1 MSTESCGCMTLRNWP
16 LFVFVGS
23 SDCRCCWQHCQLTS
37 TRNCPSCRA
46 ICRIASEAGC
56 ECLHVLYHLNV
67 VCLCEPLRDR
77 RYRLQWW
84 SWWCYINLGFDW
96 ILFIWSSSFGFL
108 HCIVRFNWSDISQ
121 ACTGHSHLQG
131 DQNNHCSLHTD
142 HFRHNKGYGR
152 TFLWI
157 ARANTAHY
165 TV

>member
-1 MSTESCGCMTLRNWP
+1 MSTEACECMRLWNWP

-37 TRNCPSCRA
+37 TRNCTSCRA

-67 VCLCEPLRDR
+67 VCLCELRWEGR
-77 RYRLQWW
+77 HRLKWW
-84 SWWCYINLGFDW
+84 SWWCYISLGFDW
-96 ILFIWSSSFGFL
+96 ILFKWWLSFRFL
-108 HCIVRFNWSDISQ
+108 HCVVGFDWSDISRE
-121 ACTGHSHLQG
+121 CTGCSHLQG
-131 DQNNHCSLHTD
+131 DQNNHYSLHKD
-142 HFRHNKGYGR
+142 CFRHSEGYGR